1 MLGYFTL
8 IKKKKC
14 ERVPENLNS
23 LCIKKA
29 PTFVEA
35 FPTLNSNSIQ
45 WSHLIWSLQ
54 KLAI

>member
-1 MLGYFTL
+1 MRDSSRKPKLVAY
-8 IKKKKC
+8 
-14 ERVPENLNS
+14 
-23 LCIKKA
+23 IKKA

-54 KLAI
+54 KLAIWKN